1 MPRVHRRS
9 TVIGHG
15 PISNQWDGDQ
25 MPESGFLID
34 RAEVSKV
41 RGNTRRDTWLGHCHR
56 GVSSNDNCS

>member
-1 MPRVHRRS
+1 
-9 TVIGHG
+9 
-15 PISNQWDGDQ
+15 